1 MEGPTSLFCDKS
13 VEIINTTTPELT
25 LKQKHTSIA
34 YHRCMEAKVANII
47 QIAKEGTL
55 TNSADMLTR
64 LLVGPKLRTLAG
76 IIMW

>member
-34 YHRCMEAKVANII
+34 YHRCREAQSANIV
-47 QIAKEGTL
+47 QITKEGTL
-55 TNSADMLTR
+55 TILAYMLTKI
-64 LLVGPKLRTLAG
+64 LVGPKLRTLAG
-76 IIMW
+76 MILW